1 MSMVGSGNGKG
12 QELPGREVGTVRTGL
27 CPEIWS
33 LCRHVWDSL
42 RTGARRAYL
51 VLAYARWVGPPGPG
65 GRAWAMLRGLGR
77 FQISGHR
84 GVVYATKTREGEN
97 ARETAACT

>member
-1 MSMVGSGNGKG
+1 MPMVGSENGKG
-12 QELPGREVGTVRTGL
+12 RELPGREVGTVWTGL

-33 LCRHVWDSL
+33 LCRHVWPSL

-65 GRAWAMLRGLGR
+65 GRVPGNVARPGASLCCRVWSSLRTG
-77 FQISGHR
+77 
-84 GVVYATKTREGEN
+84 
-97 ARETAACT
+97 ARRAYLVLA